1 MKKLNKYVVGTAAF
15 TGLLCGLWGGFSGD
29 IGLSAWA
36 GFAGCTAYFASGRSG
51 IGGIMM
57 TAVTTLIGVLYGW
70 LMLNGAVEIG
80 GSGPAFA
87 LTIGILVMA
96 IVLMGQIKWTA
107 FVPGI
112 FVGCYSFF
120 AIENNDWKLLCV
132 SLLAGVAL
140 GFLCDKGGSL
150 VFAKWAPKKSAK
162 ARA

>member
-70 LMLNGAVEIG
+70 LMLN
-80 GSGPAFA
+80 
-87 LTIGILVMA
+87 
-96 IVLMGQIKWTA
+96 
-107 FVPGI
+107 
-112 FVGCYSFF
+112 
-120 AIENNDWKLLCV
+120 
-132 SLLAGVAL
+132 
-140 GFLCDKGGSL
+140 
-150 VFAKWAPKKSAK
+150 
-162 ARA
+162 